1 MERKMKKIYALGVG
15 HNTPVFIDLA
25 IAAGYEIAGLYH
37 FNSERT
43 GQTDHGFE
51 ILGSFDD
58 LFRHSSLQGMCFL
71 LTMGDNQIRAK
82 LTSQILGK
90 GGEVPSLIH
99 PTAVISQFAAIS
111 PIGVYISAFSFV
123 QADTAIGEGTVLL
136 SGVNISHT
144 NSIGRYCFVAGGSTI
159 GAYTVMEDFVFV
171 GQGVL
176 SISGKVSR
184 IAHHAYIGA
193 GSLLTHD
200 IAAGE
205 VLVGRPARVIRVNKI

>member
-1 MERKMKKIYALGVG
+1 MKKIYALGVG

-82 LTSQILGK
+82 LISQILKK

-111 PIGVYISAFSFV
+111 HIGVYISAFSFV
-123 QADTAIGEGTVLL
+123 QADSAIGEGTVLL

-184 IAHHAYIGA
+184 IAHHSYIGA

-200 IAAGE
+200 VAAGE
-205 VLVGRPARVIRVNKI
+205 VLVGRPARVIRVNTEYI

>member
-82 LTSQILGK
+82 LTLQILEK

-159 GAYTVMEDFVFV
+159 GAYTIMEDFVFV

-200 IAAGE
+200 VAAGE